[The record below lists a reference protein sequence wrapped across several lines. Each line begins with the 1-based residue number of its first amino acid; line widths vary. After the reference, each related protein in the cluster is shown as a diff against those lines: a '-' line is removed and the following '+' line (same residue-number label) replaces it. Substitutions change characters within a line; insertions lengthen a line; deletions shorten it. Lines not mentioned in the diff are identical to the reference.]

1 MKHWTINQSE
11 IVSIHVSY
19 VNSNSGKRRPVLIL
33 QDASDYLTFFRLTTK
48 FDNKSYRI
56 QKQYYRIRDWE
67 QTGLKQISYIDIGT
81 VMMMKKIDTN
91 KILPIGHLSVHDIQE
106 LNKFIQ
112 QYNKNDKT

>member
-19 VNSNSGKRRPVLIL
+19 VNSNSGKRRPVLVL

-48 FDNKSYRI
+48 FDNKSSRI

-67 QTGLKQISYIDIGT
+67 QAGLKQISYIDIGT
-81 VMMMKKIDTN
+81 VMMMKKIATN
-91 KILPIGHLSVHDIQE
+91 NIFPIGHLSVYDIRE

-112 QYNKNDKT
+112 QYNKNYRT

>member
-1 MKHWTINQSE
+1 MKHWTINKSE

-48 FDNKSYRI
+48 FDNKSSRI